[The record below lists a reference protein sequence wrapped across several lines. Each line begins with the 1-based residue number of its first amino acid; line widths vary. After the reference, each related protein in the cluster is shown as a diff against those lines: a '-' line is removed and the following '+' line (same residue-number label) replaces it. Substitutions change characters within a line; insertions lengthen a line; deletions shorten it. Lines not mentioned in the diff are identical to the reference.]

1 MSKVEISKVAF
12 FRSGVEFTLSLM
24 ECGHVRSCRQKRPWC
39 WPYYTIHM
47 IYIYY
52 TYTILYYT
60 IHMMAIVLT
69 CLCQRVQLLYLSA
82 SIFLFYLHNVFIW
95 ALRRTILLAK
105 HIFQWHLVQ
114 FTNTI
119 EILLNTEH
127 NRRLSD
133 HITGEGGW
141 TDHNS
146 DQKATIFS

>member
-1 MSKVEISKVAF
+1 MSKVEMSW
-12 FRSGVEFTLSLM
+12 VEMSRVEIPISLM

-39 WPYYTIHM
+39 CPYYTIHM

-60 IHMMAIVLT
+60 IHMMAMVLT

-127 NRRLSD
+127 NRIID
-133 HITGEGGW
+133 HITGEGDW

-146 DQKATIFS
+146 DEKATIYS

>member
-1 MSKVEISKVAF
+1 
-12 FRSGVEFTLSLM
+12 M

-47 IYIYY
+47 
-52 TYTILYYT
+52 
-60 IHMMAIVLT
+60 MAMVLT

-127 NRRLSD
+127 NRRLIA

-146 DQKATIFS
+146 DISVYIQIRKPQYIPNHPCLPCIVCSNVKIDEEACTDMCARNS